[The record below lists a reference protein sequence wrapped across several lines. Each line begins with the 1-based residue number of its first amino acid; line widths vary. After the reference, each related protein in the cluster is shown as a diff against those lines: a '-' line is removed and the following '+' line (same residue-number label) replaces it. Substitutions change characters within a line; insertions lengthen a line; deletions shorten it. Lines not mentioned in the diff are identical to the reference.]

1 MKVFRTGLTTLS
13 KYGIRELLK
22 PMKSIKLKIKIDFR
36 IEGYKRPQTITFSFC
51 SSFWLEL
58 GSDKYT
64 PATYASEESTLGGRV
79 LKSLP
84 HSSQARKID
93 ENAQKIP

>member
-36 IEGYKRPQTITFSFC
+36 IEGYKRPQTITFKFL
-51 SSFWLEL
+51 FFFL
-58 GSDKYT
+58 
-64 PATYASEESTLGGRV
+64 
-79 LKSLP
+79 
-84 HSSQARKID
+84 ARTGIR
-93 ENAQKIP
+93 